1 MIWNYRVIETLD
13 LKTGVYAVYY
23 EDGIPSFRA
32 KDPVILNDDNQEML
46 NNEFN
51 LIKKAFELRTMI
63 ETDGEYWS
71 LTNKI

>member
-32 KDPVILNDDNQEML
+32 QDPVIPNDDNQEML